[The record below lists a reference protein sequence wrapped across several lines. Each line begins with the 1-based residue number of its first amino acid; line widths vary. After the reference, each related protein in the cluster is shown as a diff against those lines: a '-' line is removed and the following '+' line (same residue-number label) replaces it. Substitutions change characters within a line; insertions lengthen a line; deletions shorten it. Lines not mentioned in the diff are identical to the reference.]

1 MKILIA
7 TTNQH
12 KIKEYK
18 KMFSN
23 DNVEIYS
30 IKDLNTNIEIEENG
44 KTFQENALI
53 KAKALIPYAK
63 DMIIIADDS
72 GLIIDALPNILNVH
86 TSRYLSDLPYKQRC
100 ENILKLLEKV
110 EEDKRSARFV
120 CNIVLI
126 TNNHIESFEGVCHG
140 HIAHEFLDSNHFGYD
155 PIFIPDGYN
164 TTFAQLDEDEKN
176 KISHRGL
183 AFKKLTNYLKE
194 LK

>member
-1 MKILIA
+1 MD
-7 TTNQH
+7 
-12 KIKEYK
+12 
-18 KMFSN
+18 KM
-23 DNVEIYS
+23 DN
-30 IKDLNTNIEIEENG
+30 K
-44 KTFQENALI
+44 
-53 KAKALIPYAK
+53 
-63 DMIIIADDS
+63 
-72 GLIIDALPNILNVH
+72 
-86 TSRYLSDLPYKQRC
+86 
-100 ENILKLLEKV
+100 KLLEKV